1 MENISIANKYRPQR
15 FDDVRGQRSSV
26 ESIKGKLRD
35 GKVPRTALFCGK
47 HGTGKTTI
55 ARILAKAVNC
65 EHPDADGNPC
75 CKCQSCISIDAGVNG
90 DVIELDAAS
99 HNKVEDAENIVK
111 QASYLPNGNKKV
123 IILDEAHMF
132 SKAAQNKLLKV
143 FEEPPAHVIFIFC
156 TTEEDGL
163 LDTILSRCNK
173 FTFNSISDS
182 DILDNLKMVCE
193 KEGIE
198 YEEDALKLITKKADG
213 HVRDSLSLLEQ
224 LSYDKLTSDRI
235 REELGIPTDDQ
246 IFDLLQLV
254 LLKDMQSVMSKV
266 DAVIKQG
273 NISEFLKMLVETLCY
288 ICTFDEN
295 IEDTQ
300 TSSYRGYCSMIK
312 ENTNTNTLLGFVNI
326 ITKCLRDNRGLGL
339 DLAVRLCFLT
349 MINEAEKEDK
359 INFLEEKVMALTK
372 EMAQLKTTGVPVT
385 VSPVA
390 QPVSPSDNVVSGVSP
405 ADYPVS
411 QLPDDDGWQPID
423 ENTFGVTDMPTEV
436 TEEELETVPFE
447 MPPTPAVSSTPF
459 QPASAPIPDAT
470 ETGAQPST
478 DIPFE
483 IPGGTIVSS
492 TPATSAS
499 NTESE
504 VHSDESS
511 IPTSAVPTSFND
523 IGSFGGMF
531 GSTDARLW

>member
-312 ENTNTNTLLGFVNI
+312 ENTSTNTLLGFVNI

-359 INFLEEKVMALTK
+359 INFLEEKVIALTK
-372 EMAQLKTTGVPVT
+372 EMAQLKTTGVPMAVP
-385 VSPVA
+385 PVA
-390 QPVSPSDNVVSGVSP
+390 QPVSPSDNVVSGISP
-405 ADYPVS
+405 VDSPVS
-411 QLPDDDGWQPID
+411 QLPDDSGWQPID

-447 MPPTPAVSSTPF
+447 MPPTPAISSTPVL
-459 QPASAPIPDAT
+459 PAAAPIPDAT
-470 ETGAQPST
+470 ETGTQPPA

>member
-312 ENTNTNTLLGFVNI
+312 ENTSTNTLLGFVNI

-372 EMAQLKTTGVPVT
+372 EMAQLKTAGVPMT
-385 VSPVA
+385 VPPVA
-390 QPVSPSDNVVSGVSP
+390 QPVSPSDNVVSGISP
-405 ADYPVS
+405 VDSPVS
-411 QLPDDDGWQPID
+411 QLPDDSGWQPID

-447 MPPTPAVSSTPF
+447 MPPTPAVSSTPVL
-459 QPASAPIPDAT
+459 PAAAPIPDAT
-470 ETGAQPST
+470 ETGTQPPA